1 MTNPIQGISGQSI
14 YPVSGIEPNLQG
26 SEKTDGSNNF
36 GNMLNDMIKSVEQA
50 NKDADTAVR
59 GLLTG
64 QSQDL
69 HSVMLAVHKADL
81 SLRLALEVRNKLV
94 DAYHEV
100 MRMTV

>member
-1 MTNPIQGISGQSI
+1 MTEITGINGAGLT
-14 YPVSGIEPNLQG
+14 PVSGLDSGLNASQ
-26 SEKTDGSNNF
+26 KTGGANEF
-36 GNMLNDMIKSVEQA
+36 GNMLSDMIRNVESA
-50 NKDADTAVR
+50 NKDADTAVQ

-64 QSQDL
+64 EAQDL

-81 SLRLALEVRNKLV
+81 SLRLALEVRNKLM